1 MQSALLVQSFLS
13 FGPRFI
19 YRHPAKLNQLC
30 EHWRGYQRR
39 LKALSS
45 LSGQDEDRVEA
56 LLNEVKDEAPC
67 FREMN
72 GFWRM
77 PLYAIVEYLLVRLMQ
92 PKVVVETG
100 VEYGL
105 SSRVMLLA
113 MERNGRGTL
122 HSIDFPNQ
130 DIVIESSGF
139 RQRNIMPPGRET
151 GWLVPSD
158 LRGRWHLH
166 LGDAKEL
173 LPKLLA
179 TLEPID
185 IFVHDSLHSYDH
197 MLFEFRTAW
206 PHLRGGGVICSDDID
221 ANLAFADFAAEVNCP
236 GEIFN
241 NQRVGVIRKPGP
253 SAMIEKSES
262 SRGAIPNTQM

>member
-1 MQSALLVQSFLS
+1 MQSVLLVPSFLS
-13 FGPRFI
+13 FAPRFA

-30 EHWRGYQRR
+30 EHWRAYQRR
-39 LKALSS
+39 LKVLSV
-45 LSGQDEDRVEA
+45 LSGQSEDRVEA
-56 LLNEVKDEAPC
+56 LLNEVEDEEPY

-77 PLYAIVEYLLVRLMQ
+77 PLHAIVEYLLVRLMQ
-92 PKVVVETG
+92 PNVVVETG
-100 VEYGL
+100 VEHGL

-130 DIVIESSGF
+130 DIVIESAGF
-139 RQRNIMPPGRET
+139 RQRNIMPSGRET

-173 LPKLLA
+173 MPKLLP
-179 TLEPID
+179 TLGSVD
-185 IFVHDSLHSYDH
+185 IFIHDSLHSYDH

-206 PHLRGGGVICSDDID
+206 PYLREGGVICSDDID
-221 ANLAFADFAAEVNCP
+221 ANLAFVDFAAEVRCR

-241 NQRVGVIRKPGP
+241 NQHVGVIRKPDH
-253 SAMIEKSES
+253 
-262 SRGAIPNTQM
+262 Q